1 MDLSH
6 WGHQHIDAT
15 GRLYRGYSPMPAVPK
30 EAIETLGSVA
40 LSSPMAAALVATLLV
55 S

>member
-1 MDLSH
+1 ML
-6 WGHQHIDAT
+6 T
-15 GRLYRGYSPMPAVPK
+15 VRLG
-30 EAIETLGSVA
+30 TLGSVA